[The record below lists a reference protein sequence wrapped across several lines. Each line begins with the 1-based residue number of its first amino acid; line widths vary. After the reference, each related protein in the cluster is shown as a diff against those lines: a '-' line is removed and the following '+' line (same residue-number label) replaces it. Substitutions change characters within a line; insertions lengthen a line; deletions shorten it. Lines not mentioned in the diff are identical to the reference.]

1 MPRCAGKK
9 GDGTPCERIV
19 GSSQEYCYA
28 HDPSYAEDRKRAASK
43 AAKSPAQEPLQLGD
57 QGDHRDGS
65 RTSTLPCWRACG
77 AAPAAAVANQIANAQ
92 LRAIEL
98 ERRVREQD
106 ELEERLDELEDLWR
120 RQKGVGACPLVDT
133 ATRSAS
139 ISGA

>member
-28 HDPSYAEDRKRAASK
+28 HDPAYAEDRRRAASK
-43 AAKSPAQEPLQLGD
+43 AARSPAT
-57 QGDHRDGS
+57 S
-65 RTSTLPCWRACG
+65 RTSREIRQIKGKLEDLYG
-77 AAPAAAVANQIANAQ
+77 AVLEGSVTRQAAAVANQIANTQ

-106 ELEERLDELEDLWR
+106 ELEGQFDELQELLEEVER
-120 RQKGVGACPLVDT
+120 RTYVS
-133 ATRSAS
+133 RR
-139 ISGA
+139 